1 MQLKHYSC
9 PNCKNKQNIEI
20 DPAQEAQL
28 IAQARQHKA
37 QQMIAA
43 ATSHHNTYGNMNV
56 NPQLLALLQRAQAQ
70 STIRSGMP
78 PNARPPLPGGG
89 GFAPPPQQAR
99 YGVPPQYQ
107 QQLPPGMNLQ
117 NSHHNLVAAALR
129 PGGAFNAAPNAA
141 MQTSIDQFLPGG
153 LDLTMEDDY
162 DVEEGEVR
170 DTFQVYKPSK
180 LPYGEDHPDDVVET
194 SSLAAVEPPD
204 VTYELA
210 AKKILVDDKRLSA
223 LQLEA
228 VVYAC
233 QRHEQKLPSGARGG
247 FFIGDGAGIGK
258 GRTIAGLI
266 LENWAQG
273 RKKHLW
279 ISIGADLKFDARRDL
294 DDAGASDIVVHAL
307 NKLPYGKLSGHKIG
321 VKEGVIFL
329 TYSSLVSASDRGLS
343 RFKQLVDWCGPDF
356 DGLVV
361 FDESHKAKNLVPEA
375 GGRATQVGLKVQEIQ
390 NVLPNSRVVYCS
402 ATGASEPRNMGYMVR
417 LGLWGEGH
425 HGFRDFSKFLEVV
438 GSKAG
443 GGSMAALELVAM
455 DMKAQGMYVCRTLS
469 FHGTE
474 FETIDAPLEEP
485 VASQY
490 KSAAEIWNLL
500 YREFLA
506 AEEAANEAAEAYQDG
521 RKPTDSGAVS
531 GATTSRGSRGGG
543 FGSNSS
549 MIWRA
554 FWAAHQR
561 FFRHM
566 CMAAKVP
573 AAVRMAKDAVA
584 NGKCVVIGLQSTGEA
599 RTADVIADKGD
610 ELDDFVSGPKEL
622 LIRLVDASYPI
633 PPNPMEE
640 DDNDDITDSDE
651 DGDEDEDF
659 NNDRITEAAAKGQL
673 IGRATAPSRK
683 SKAAV
688 VRYKEFGSDEDIG
701 DTSSEEEEEEDSS
714 DEEEEE
720 EKKDAAVDEKKAKTK
735 AATKKKKAAV
745 AKKNAKKPAPPPAG
759 RMTRNASKSAS
770 VGKISSKDEDKKTS
784 ASDSD
789 SASGSGSDEEEESGI
804 EEKEESSSESEEE
817 ENSDSEFDPMDE
829 KRRRRV
835 EDAAEET
842 SLNTQ
847 QRAEKE
853 ADEELRRLR
862 KEQAMAAFS
871 AALEK
876 RDKLRA
882 IMESL
887 ELPPNPL
894 DELID
899 RLGGPAAVAEMT
911 GRKGRLV
918 RDQKTGGVRYEPRN
932 ASGVGSGATLEMINV
947 HERGLFLDGTKLIS
961 IISEAASAGISLH
974 ADVRV
979 KNQRR
984 RVHLTLEL
992 PWSADKAIQQFG
1004 RSHRANQA
1012 SGPQYRLIFTP
1023 LGGERRFAAAVARRL
1038 ETLGAL
1044 TQGDR
1049 RAGPS
1054 LASFNYESTWGQR
1067 ALKEMYAAILEERP
1081 PMVQPQPCRYSPTG
1095 EPPAQTVTQFMGIAR
1110 AQLLNCGIFRHNRQ
1124 VVTSIH
1130 LNQFLTQP
1138 AGAPRGIATL
1148 EERDRGDVPRF
1159 LNRLLG
1165 LEPTAQGSI
1174 FDFYQ
1179 ATLDDLT
1186 ERARREGNLDDG
1198 IVDLKAES
1206 ITLDGPAEV
1215 LFKDPVT
1222 GASTLMQSIK
1232 LDRGMTWERA
1242 EAALAAHVAEAE
1254 VLEAVDA
1261 VLSPSL
1267 AEAAAVAGGADG
1279 KPVLA
1284 VSAAADKEDADVE
1297 MKDEAEEKKG
1307 EPEAVKEEA
1316 AADIKDETAAAE
1328 DKEKVKEETDA
1339 KPDAEENGDIA
1350 APAPSDSKKRERE
1363 DDAEE
1368 KKKEEEAAGTEAAA
1382 ETAAAKE
1389 EEEEEKEDGPGPS
1402 KKLKIEE
1409 KEDGKDASD
1418 VVDLTKDDV
1427 DDEEAKKKTASA
1439 PLKWES
1445 GFYKPRHEL
1454 RGRAPVLLALKVPGS
1469 SPPTFQINRPTT
1481 GRARKPFTLA
1491 ELKEKYTP
1499 TTAEDCK
1506 PLWETSFQKSG
1517 EDKEDG
1523 RTPMRHRKVHIL
1535 CGAVMRSWSAV
1546 QHALLRHAKK
1556 NERRF
1561 KVLRIAT
1568 TGEDSQRL
1576 VGMLI
1581 PEAAVESVE
1590 EQLRGEK
1597 KEKEKKE
1604 EAAAAAEAAPAAEA
1618 ATDAGATDADGA
1630 GPSSEAPIVV
1640 E

>member
-1 MQLKHYSC
+1 M
-9 PNCKNKQNIEI
+9 
-20 DPAQEAQL
+20 
-28 IAQARQHKA
+28 
-37 QQMIAA
+37 
-43 ATSHHNTYGNMNV
+43 

-70 STIRSGMP
+70 STVRSGMP
-78 PNARPPLPGGG
+78 PHARPPMPDGVRPHGAAG
-89 GFAPPPQQAR
+89 R
-99 YGVPPQYQ
+99 GVPGQQTRYAMPLQYQ
-107 QQLPPGMNLQ
+107 QQQQHNMHPHHQNIAVTPRLPSGSVP
-117 NSHHNLVAAALR
+117 
-129 PGGAFNAAPNAA
+129 A
-141 MQTSIDQFLPGG
+141 MQTSLDQFLPGG
-153 LDLTMEDDY
+153 LDLMMDEEY

-170 DTFQVYKPSK
+170 DTFQIYKPSK
-180 LPYGEDHPDDVVET
+180 LPYGEGHPDDVVET

-204 VTYELA
+204 VTYDLA
-210 AKKILVDDKRLSA
+210 ARKLLVDEKRLSA

-233 QRHEQKLPSGARGG
+233 QRHEQRLPSGARGG
-247 FFIGDGAGIGK
+247 FFIGDGAGVGK

-266 LENWAQG
+266 AENWAQG

-279 ISIGADLKFDARRDL
+279 ISVGADLKFDARRDL
-294 DDAGASDIVVHAL
+294 DDAGAPDIVVHAL
-307 NKLPYGKLSGHKIG
+307 NKLPYGKLAGNKIG
-321 VKEGVIFL
+321 VKEGVVFL

-343 RFKQLVDWCGPDF
+343 RYKQLVDWCGPDF
-356 DGLVV
+356 DGLIV

-390 NVLPNSRVVYCS
+390 NVLPGARIVYCS
-402 ATGASEPRNMGYMVR
+402 ATGASGPRNMGYMVR

-425 HGFRDFSKFLEVV
+425 HGFRDFSRFLEAVS
-438 GSKAG
+438 SKAG

-469 FHGTE
+469 FHGAE

-485 VASQY
+485 VATQY
-490 KSAAEIWNLL
+490 TAAAEIWNLL

-521 RKPTDSGAVS
+521 RKTTDSGAVS
-531 GATTSRGSRGGG
+531 GATTSRGGASRNSG
-543 FGSNSS
+543 FGSAGS
-549 MIWRA
+549 MIWRS

-573 AAVRMAKDAVA
+573 SAVRMAEDALS

-599 RTADVIADKGD
+599 RTADVVAERGE
-610 ELDDFVSGPKEL
+610 ELDDFVSGPREL

-633 PPNPMEE
+633 SPNPMQENDDELTDSE
-640 DDNDDITDSDE
+640 DDEDDE
-651 DGDEDEDF
+651 DDDF
-659 NNDRITEAAAKGQL
+659 NNERVADAAAKGQL
-673 IGRATAPSRK
+673 IGRDTAPSRRT
-683 SKAAV
+683 KATV
-688 VRYKEFGSDEDIG
+688 VRYKEFESDEEIG
-701 DTSSEEEEEEDSS
+701 DTSSEDE
-714 DEEEEE
+714 DEEEESSSDDE
-720 EKKDAAVDEKKAKTK
+720 ATEDESEKKSKGGKNNDKM
-735 AATKKKKAAV
+735 KKK
-745 AKKNAKKPAPPPAG
+745 G
-759 RMTRNASKSAS
+759 RLTRNISKSAS
-770 VGKISSKDEDKKTS
+770 VGKLKKSENTS
-784 ASDSD
+784 PTS
-789 SASGSGSDEEEESGI
+789 SASGTTEEEGSGI
-804 EEKEESSSESEEE
+804 EKDKETED
-817 ENSDSEFDPMDE
+817 ENSDSEFDPMGE
-829 KRRRRV
+829 KSRRRV
-835 EDAAEET
+835 EEGEEEA

-853 ADEELRRLR
+853 ADDELRRLR

-876 RDKLRA
+876 RDKLKA
-882 IMESL
+882 AMEAM

-899 RLGGPAAVAEMT
+899 RLGGPGAVAEMT

-918 RDQKTGGVRYEPRN
+918 RDKKSGGVRYEPRN

-947 HERGLFLDGTKLIS
+947 HERGLFLDGTKLVA

-974 ADVRV
+974 ADLRC
-979 KNQRR
+979 KNKKR

-1054 LASFNYESTWGQR
+1054 LAAFNYESTWGQR

-1081 PMVQPQPCRYSPTG
+1081 PAVQPQPCQYSPSG
-1095 EPPAQTVTQFMGIAR
+1095 EPPAQTLTQFMGKAR

-1124 VVTSIH
+1124 VVASLH
-1130 LNQFLTQP
+1130 LNQFLSQP
-1138 AGAPRGIATL
+1138 AGAPRGIAVL

-1165 LEPTAQGSI
+1165 LEPNAQGVI
-1174 FDFYQ
+1174 FDYYQ
-1179 ATLDDLT
+1179 AMLDDLT
-1186 ERARREGNLDDG
+1186 EKARREGILDEG

-1215 LFKDPVT
+1215 LYTDPVT

-1242 EAALAAHVAEAE
+1242 EETLGAHVAEAE
-1254 VLEAVDA
+1254 VLAAVDA

-1267 AEAAAVAGGADG
+1267 AKAAAVANADIE

-1284 VSAAADKEDADVE
+1284 VSDAADKDAVAA
-1297 MKDEAEEKKG
+1297 AEEQPKT
-1307 EPEAVKEEA
+1307 EEEA
-1316 AADIKDETAAAE
+1316 AVKVEAL
-1328 DKEKVKEETDA
+1328 EKKVNEETDA
-1339 KPDAEENGDIA
+1339 KPAAENGGRA
-1350 APAPSDSKKRERE
+1350 TAPAGDEAKGKKRERE
-1363 DDAEE
+1363 ENGAEE
-1368 KKKEEEAAGTEAAA
+1368 EEKAEAKIEAA
-1382 ETAAAKE
+1382 ETLNKE
-1389 EEEEEKEDGPGPS
+1389 KNKDEKEDGPGAS
-1402 KKLKIEE
+1402 KKLKLENEEEGIKIED
-1409 KEDGKDASD
+1409 KDEDDGTD

-1427 DDEEAKKKTASA
+1427 DDEEAHEKKTAAAAAA

-1445 GFYKPRHEL
+1445 GFYKSRHEF
-1454 RGRAPVLLALKVPGS
+1454 RGRALVLLALKVPGS

-1481 GRARKPFTLA
+1481 GRARKPFTLS

-1499 TTAEDCK
+1499 TSAEDCK
-1506 PLWETSFQKSG
+1506 PLWETSFKNAG
-1517 EDKEDG
+1517 DDKEDG
-1523 RTPMRHRKVHIL
+1523 RAAMRHRKVHIL

-1546 QHALLRHAKK
+1546 QSAMLRHVKK
-1556 NERRF
+1556 NERRI

-1568 TGEDSQRL
+1568 TGEESQRL
-1576 VGMLI
+1576 VGMFI

-1590 EQLRGEK
+1590 EQLTGEK
-1597 KEKEKKE
+1597 KEKKE
-1604 EAAAAAEAAPAAEA
+1604 DAAA
-1618 ATDAGATDADGA
+1618 GA
-1630 GPSSEAPIVV
+1630 GTSSDAAVAV
-1640 E
+1640 ETNKLENNQLS

>member
-1 MQLKHYSC
+1 
-9 PNCKNKQNIEI
+9 
-20 DPAQEAQL
+20 
-28 IAQARQHKA
+28 
-37 QQMIAA
+37 MIAA
-43 ATSHHNTYGNMNV
+43 AASARNQYPNV
-56 NPQLLALLQRAQAQ
+56 NPQLFALLQRAQATV
-70 STIRSGMP
+70 SSGMP
-78 PNARPPLPGGG
+78 PNARPPMPGGVHPHGAVG
-89 GFAPPPQQAR
+89 GVPGQQTR
-99 YGVPPQYQ
+99 YGMPPQYQ
-107 QQLPPGMNLQ
+107 LQQHQNMYSYRQHPHHQNIAVTPRLP
-117 NSHHNLVAAALR
+117 S
-129 PGGAFNAAPNAA
+129 GGAAV
-141 MQTSIDQFLPGG
+141 MQTSLDQFLPGAI
-153 LDLTMEDDY
+153 DLMMDEEY

-180 LPYGEDHPDDVVET
+180 LPYGEGHPDDVVET

-210 AKKILVDDKRLSA
+210 ARKTLVDEKRLSA

-247 FFIGDGAGIGK
+247 FFIGDGAGVGK

-266 LENWAQG
+266 VENWAQG

-279 ISIGADLKFDARRDL
+279 ISVGADLKFDARRDL
-294 DDAGASDIVVHAL
+294 DDAGAPDIVVHPL
-307 NKLPYGKLSGHKIG
+307 NKLPYGKLAGHKIG
-321 VKEGVIFL
+321 VKDGVIFS

-343 RFKQLVDWCGPDF
+343 RYKQLVDWCGPDF
-356 DGLVV
+356 DGLIV

-390 NVLPNSRVVYCS
+390 NVLPGARIVYCS

-425 HGFRDFSKFLEVV
+425 HGFRDFSRFLEVV

-469 FHGTE
+469 FHGAE

-490 KSAAEIWNLL
+490 TAAAEIWNLL

-506 AEEAANEAAEAYQDG
+506 AEEVANEAAEAYQDG
-521 RKPTDSGAVS
+521 RKTTDSGAVS
-531 GATTSRGSRGGG
+531 GATASRGGG
-543 FGSNSS
+543 SRGSGFGSTSS
-549 MIWRA
+549 IIWRS

-573 AAVRMAKDAVA
+573 AAVRMAEDALA

-599 RTADVIADKGD
+599 RTADVVADKGD

-622 LIRLVDASYPI
+622 LIRLVDANYPI

-640 DDNDDITDSDE
+640 SDDEITDSE
-651 DGDEDEDF
+651 DDDF
-659 NNDRITEAAAKGQL
+659 NNDRIAEAAANGQL
-673 IGRATAPSRK
+673 MGRDTAPSRRT
-683 SKAAV
+683 KAAV

-701 DTSSEEEEEEDSS
+701 NTSSEEEDSS
-714 DEEEEE
+714 DDEATEDGS
-720 EKKDAAVDEKKAKTK
+720 EKKKGGKNTSEN
-735 AATKKKKAAV
+735 TKKK
-745 AKKNAKKPAPPPAG
+745 G
-759 RMTRNASKSAS
+759 GLTRNASKSAS
-770 VGKISSKDEDKKTS
+770 VGKVKESEDTS
-784 ASDSD
+784 TTTS
-789 SASGSGSDEEEESGI
+789 SASGAKQEGSGI
-804 EEKEESSSESEEE
+804 KDREETESEEV
-817 ENSDSEFDPMDE
+817 NSDSEFDPNDE
-829 KRRRRV
+829 SRRRRRA
-835 EDAAEET
+835 EDGEEEA

-853 ADEELRRLR
+853 ADEELRRIR

-882 IMESL
+882 AMEAM

-899 RLGGPAAVAEMT
+899 KLGGPAAVAEMT

-918 RDQKTGGVRYEPRN
+918 RDKKTGGVRYEPRN

-947 HERGLFLDGTKLIS
+947 HERGLFLDGTKLVA

-974 ADVRV
+974 ADLRC

-1054 LASFNYESTWGQR
+1054 LAAFNYESTWGQR

-1081 PMVQPQPCRYSPTG
+1081 PAVQPQPCRYSLSG
-1095 EPPAQTVTQFMGIAR
+1095 EPPAQTITQFMGKAR

-1124 VVTSIH
+1124 VVTSLH
-1130 LNQFLTQP
+1130 LNQFLSQS

-1165 LEPTAQGSI
+1165 LEPNAQGAI

-1186 ERARREGNLDDG
+1186 EKARREGTLDEG

-1215 LFKDPVT
+1215 LYTDPVT

-1242 EAALAAHVAEAE
+1242 EEALAAHVAEAE

-1267 AEAAAVAGGADG
+1267 AKAAAVGGGADG

-1284 VSAAADKEDADVE
+1284 VSGAADKEDASDKE
-1297 MKDEAEEKKG
+1297 EPKTEEEPAMEAE
-1307 EPEAVKEEA
+1307 
-1316 AADIKDETAAAE
+1316 AAE
-1328 DKEKVKEETDA
+1328 GKVNENGETDA
-1339 KPDAEENGDIA
+1339 KPAAEHGDQ
-1350 APAPSDSKKRERE
+1350 PDAPSDDEIKGKKRGRE
-1363 DDAEE
+1363 HDGAEE
-1368 KKKEEEAAGTEAAA
+1368 TMEAAATETAAEATGKEEKEEEGEEDGPGALKKLKVE
-1382 ETAAAKE
+1382 EKE
-1389 EEEEEKEDGPGPS
+1389 EETKEEGTKEEKED
-1402 KKLKIEE
+1402 
-1409 KEDGKDASD
+1409 AD

-1427 DDEEAKKKTASA
+1427 DDEEANKKKIGAAAAA

-1445 GFYKPRHEL
+1445 GFYKPRHDL
-1454 RGRAPVLLALKVPGS
+1454 RNRVSVLLALKVPGS
-1469 SPPTFQINRPTT
+1469 TPPTFHINRPTT
-1481 GRARKPFTLA
+1481 GRARKPFTLS

-1499 TTAEDCK
+1499 ISAEDCK
-1506 PLWETSFQKSG
+1506 TLWETSFQNAG
-1517 EDKEDG
+1517 DDKEDG
-1523 RTPMRHRKVHIL
+1523 RAAMRHRKVHIL

-1546 QHALLRHAKK
+1546 QLAMLRHVKK
-1556 NERRF
+1556 NERRI

-1568 TGEDSQRL
+1568 TGEESQRL
-1576 VGMLI
+1576 VGMFI
-1581 PEAAVESVE
+1581 PEAAVESVKEQLTGKKKEE
-1590 EQLRGEK
+1590 EQ
-1597 KEKEKKE
+1597 
-1604 EAAAAAEAAPAAEA
+1604 EAAAAAAAGVG
-1618 ATDAGATDADGA
+1618 TSSDAQV
-1630 GPSSEAPIVV
+1630 VV
-1640 E
+1640 EQIN